1 MGFLSYAVYMK
12 KSLWLHNIRSV
23 YNVGSMF
30 RTADAVGIDHIYVS
44 GYTPLPI
51 DRFGRERTDMAKV
64 AIGAE
69 KKVPWSALINP
80 EQDIHDMKTAGVY
93 IVGIEQNERAVDIFA
108 YTKPAMIPEM
118 IIVMGEETLGME
130 PWQITLC
137 DDIVEIPMHGEKES
151 LNVSVACGIA
161 LYQIL
166 K

>member
-1 MGFLSYAVYMK
+1 
-12 KSLWLHNIRSV
+12 
-23 YNVGSMF
+23 MF

-51 DRFGRERTDMAKV
+51 DRFGRPRSDMNKV

-69 KKVPWSALINP
+69 KTVSWSALKNP
-80 EQDIHDMKTAGVY
+80 EQDIQDMKTAGVY
-93 IVGIEQNERAVDIFA
+93 IVGVEQDDRALNIFE
-108 YTKPAMIPEM
+108 YTKPQSNPE
-118 IIVMGEETLGME
+118 IIIAMGEETLGME
-130 PWQITLC
+130 PWQIILC
-137 DDIVEIPMHGEKES
+137 DDMVEIPMHGEKES

>member
-1 MGFLSYAVYMK
+1 MK

-51 DRFGRERTDMAKV
+51 DRFGRPRSDMHKV

-69 KKVPWSALINP
+69 KTVSWSALKNP
-80 EQDIHDMKTAGVY
+80 EQDIQDMKTAGVY
-93 IVGIEQNERAVDIFA
+93 IVGVEQDDRALNIFE
-108 YTKPAMIPEM
+108 YTKPQSTPE
-118 IIVMGEETLGME
+118 IIIAMGEETLGME
-130 PWQITLC
+130 PWQIILC
-137 DDIVEIPMHGEKES
+137 DDMVEIPMHGEKES